1 MGSFD
6 ALKDILTT
14 IYKKAEIPGLAF
26 AQYAPGKE
34 PILHS
39 FGSTI
44 ATAGVPITKNTVFQ
58 LASVSKLI
66 TATLVLDLA
75 KDNLL
80 DLGEIVTQGI
90 LNAWPEAKGIIS
102 EKDHITWANLLTHR
116 GGFVDQGGLLGVA
129 SSTDQLAEVTEWKA
143 NADQSYSN
151 EKIGMFNYSACGYW
165 TIQTLLSNRFNT
177 NFSNLLQNRLLI
189 PLKMDKTSAGEIQ
202 GHEENHTCG
211 HINTTMIQ
219 NCYNHFPNCEAV
231 AGVWSSAFDL
241 WLFMRHLLRTEDK
254 NSENARST
262 PKVILRD
269 LINTTFA
276 GSYRYGI
283 YQIHDNGEV
292 FYGHTGLNRG
302 FSSGLLLDDAR
313 SSGIAFLINREIPE
327 PVMQSF
333 LKLGCA
339 LMRNDEPK
347 KNS

>member
-1 MGSFD
+1 MSSFN

-26 AQYAPGKE
+26 AQYVPGKE

-44 ATAGVPITKNTVFQ
+44 ATAGIPITKNTVFQ

-75 KDNLL
+75 KDNLV
-80 DLGEIVTQGI
+80 DLGEIVSQNI
-90 LNAWPEAKGIIS
+90 LNIWPEAKGIIS
-102 EKDHITWANLLTHR
+102 ERDHITWENLLSHR
-116 GGFVDQGGLLGVA
+116 AGFVDQGGLLGVN
-129 SSTDQLAEVTEWKA
+129 SSTDQLAEVTEWKT
-143 NADQSYSN
+143 NADQIFYR
-151 EKIGMFNYSACGYW
+151 EKLGTFNYSACGYW
-165 TIQTLLSNRFNT
+165 TIQRLLSDRFNT
-177 NFSNLLQNRLLI
+177 NFSNLLQKRLLI
-189 PLKMDKTSAGEIQ
+189 PLKMDKTAAGKI
-202 GHEENHTCG
+202 GDHGDSHTCG
-211 HINTTMIQ
+211 HIHTTMIQ

-241 WLFMRHLLRTEDK
+241 WLFMRHLLRAEDTTIG
-254 NSENARST
+254 NARST
-262 PKVILRD
+262 PKVILSD
-269 LINTTFA
+269 LINTTFT

-283 YQIHDNGEV
+283 YQIQDNCEV

-302 FSSGLLLDDAR
+302 FSSGLLFDDAR
-313 SSGIAFLINREIPE
+313 SSGIAFLINREIPA

-339 LMRNDEPK
+339 LMRHNEPK